1 VESPIRILAVVP
13 EPIDAPW
20 SSAAA
25 AAWTSIESALRA
37 ATRGAGVEIVRLKPA
52 TATALEELIERDSF
66 NIVHVVSR
74 GTSRP
79 AARYGTLTLEGSDAR
94 ARDLNA
100 QNFAKLC
107 ARMPHLEL
115 VVLQHVAGTPADL
128 DVLRDALLLQAA
140 SVVSAP
146 AAGPDSRESTEFA
159 RLLYTALASGQSIAD
174 AFAIATRNPSV
185 LPASTSGSGP
195 GIATLRLRDRPATQR
210 PAATRRDTS
219 EREAAPAAA
228 SPPRPT
234 RVEPPAPAGV
244 PADEDAREAQRQVD
258 RKRTAGAFDVFLCH
272 NVGDKPAVMEIGR
285 RLMARGL
292 LPWLDQWELRPGTP
306 WQRVLEEQI
315 ANIHAAAVFVGREGI
330 GPWQRQELDGF
341 LREFNKRG
349 CPVIPVLLPGAGG
362 EPELP
367 LFLRGM
373 TWVDFRETAPD
384 PLAQLMWGITGQ
396 RPSQF

>member
-1 VESPIRILAVVP
+1 MESPIRILAVVP

-25 AAWTSIESALRA
+25 AAWTSIESAVRA

-52 TATALEELIERDSF
+52 TATALEELLERDSF
-66 NIVHVVSR
+66 DIVHVVSR

-79 AARYGTLTLEGSDAR
+79 AARYGTVTLEGSDAR

-107 ARMPHLEL
+107 ARMPGLEL

-128 DVLRDALLLQAA
+128 DVLRDALLLHAA

-146 AAGPDSRESTEFA
+146 AAGGDSRETTEFA
-159 RLLYTALASGQSIAD
+159 RVLYTALASGQSISD
-174 AFAIATRNPSV
+174 AFALATRNPSA

-195 GIATLRLRDRPATQR
+195 GIATLRLRDMPVTPR
-210 PAATRRDTS
+210 PAATRPDRPD
-219 EREAAPAAA
+219 REAAPAP
-228 SPPRPT
+228 SPRRSL
-234 RVEPPAPAGV
+234 RVEPSAPVGA
-244 PADEDAREAQRQVD
+244 PADEEAREAQRQVD

-285 RLMARGL
+285 RLMSRGL

-384 PLAQLMWGITGQ
+384 PLAQLIWGITGQ
-396 RPSQF
+396 RPSHF

>member
-1 VESPIRILAVVP
+1 MP
-13 EPIDAPW
+13 EPIDASW

-25 AAWTSIESALRA
+25 AAWASIESAVRA
-37 ATRGAGVEIVRLKPA
+37 ATRGVGVEIVRLKPA
-52 TATALEELIERDSF
+52 TATALEELLERDSF

-79 AARYGTLTLEGSDAR
+79 AARYGTVTLEGSDAR

-100 QNFAKLC
+100 QNFARLC
-107 ARMPHLEL
+107 ARMPQLEL
-115 VVLQHVAGTPADL
+115 VVLQHVTGTAADL
-128 DVLRDALLLQAA
+128 DVLRDALLLHAA
-140 SVVSAP
+140 SVVNAP
-146 AAGPDSRESTEFA
+146 AAGLDSRESAEFA
-159 RLLYTALASGQSIAD
+159 RALYTALASGQSIAD
-174 AFAIATRNPSV
+174 AFAIATRNPSA
-185 LPASTSGSGP
+185 LPASTGGSGP
-195 GIATLRLRDRPATQR
+195 GIATLRLRDTPATPR

-219 EREAAPAAA
+219 DREAAPAAA
-228 SPPRPT
+228 SPPRPAL
-234 RVEPPAPAGV
+234 VEPPAPVGV

-384 PLAQLMWGITGQ
+384 PLAQLIWGITGQ
-396 RPSQF
+396 RPSHF

>member
-1 VESPIRILAVVP
+1 VESPLRILAVVP
-13 EPIDAPW
+13 EPVDASW

-25 AAWTSIESALRA
+25 AAWTSIEAAVGAARKSAGIEL
-37 ATRGAGVEIVRLKPA
+37 VRLRPA
-52 TATALEELIERDSF
+52 TAAALEELLDRASF

-74 GTSRP
+74 GSSRP

-100 QNFAKLC
+100 HNFAKLC

-115 VVLQHVAGTPADL
+115 VVLQNVAGTAADL
-128 DVLRDALLLQAA
+128 DILRDALLLDAA
-140 SVVSAP
+140 AVVSAP
-146 AAGPDSRESTEFA
+146 AAGGDPRTATEFA
-159 RLLYTALASGQSIAD
+159 RVLYTALASGESISD
-174 AFAIATRNPSV
+174 AFAKATRNPSA
-185 LPASTSGSGP
+185 LPASAGGSGP
-195 GIATLRLRDRPATQR
+195 EVATLRLRDVSASRRPATTRPER
-210 PAATRRDTS
+210 PATEGS
-219 EREAAPAAA
+219 PAPA
-228 SPPRPT
+228 SPPPAP
-234 RVEPPAPAGV
+234 RVEPSPMRLS
-244 PADEDAREAQRQVD
+244 ADDEAREAQRQVD
-258 RKRTAGAFDVFLCH
+258 RKRAAGAFDVFLCH

-285 RLMARGL
+285 RLIGRGL

-349 CPVIPVLLPGAGG
+349 CPVIPVLLPGAAG

-373 TWVDFRETAPD
+373 TWVDFRENVPE
-384 PLAQLMWGITGQ
+384 PLAQLIWGITGQ
-396 RPSQF
+396 RPDHF

>member
-25 AAWTSIESALRA
+25 AAWTAIESALRA

-52 TATALEELIERDSF
+52 TATALEELLERDSF

-100 QNFAKLC
+100 QNFARLC
-107 ARMPHLEL
+107 ARMPDLEL

-146 AAGPDSRESTEFA
+146 AAGGDSRETTEFA
-159 RLLYTALASGQSIAD
+159 RVLYTALASGQSIAD
-174 AFAIATRNPSV
+174 AFALATRNPSA
-185 LPASTSGSGP
+185 LPASTGSSGP
-195 GIATLRLRDRPATQR
+195 GIATLRLREMPATPR
-210 PAATRRDTS
+210 PAAPRPERPD
-219 EREAAPAAA
+219 REAAPAP
-228 SPPRPT
+228 SPRRSL
-234 RVEPPAPAGV
+234 RVEPSVPAGS
-244 PADEDAREAQRQVD
+244 PADEEAREAQRQVD
-258 RKRTAGAFDVFLCH
+258 RKRAAGAFDVFLCH

-285 RLMARGL
+285 RLMARGV

>member
-1 VESPIRILAVVP
+1 MEPPIRILAVVP
-13 EPIDAPW
+13 EPTDAPW
-20 SSAAA
+20 SSAAV
-25 AAWTSIESALRA
+25 AAWVSLASALREPIE
-37 ATRGAGVEIVRLKPA
+37 RGRIQMVRLKPS
-52 TATALEELIERDSF
+52 TATSLEECLERDSF
-66 NIVHVVSR
+66 NIVHVASR

-79 AARYGTLTLEGSDAR
+79 AARYGTVTLEGHDGR

-107 ARMPHLEL
+107 ARIPDLEL
-115 VVLQHVAGTPADL
+115 VILQQVAGIPVDL
-128 DVLRDALLLQAA
+128 DVLRDAVLLHAA
-140 SVVSAP
+140 PVVSVPVGGGSA
-146 AAGPDSRESTEFA
+146 RESAEFVRA
-159 RLLYTALASGQSIAD
+159 FYTALVTGQTIAE
-174 AFAIATRNPSV
+174 AFATGTGNPSA
-185 LPASTSGSGP
+185 LPASARGAAP
-195 GIATLRLRDRPATQR
+195 GEPTLRLRDMP
-210 PAATRRDTS
+210 
-219 EREAAPAAA
+219 REARTMATPPPSTPARHVDLA
-228 SPPRPT
+228 
-234 RVEPPAPAGV
+234 PPAPV
-244 PADEDAREAQRQVD
+244 PVAADEQAAAMQRQVD
-258 RKRTAGAFDVFLCH
+258 RKRAAGAFDVFLCH

-285 RLMARGL
+285 RLLGRGL

-373 TWVDFRETAPD
+373 TWVDFRQTMPD
-384 PLAQLMWGITGQ
+384 PLAQLTWGITGE
-396 RPSQF
+396 RPSHF

>member
-13 EPIDAPW
+13 EPIDASW

-25 AAWTSIESALRA
+25 AAWTSIESAVRA
-37 ATRGAGVEIVRLKPA
+37 ATRGAGVEITRLKPA
-52 TATALEELIERDSF
+52 TATALEALLERESF
-66 NIVHVVSR
+66 HIVHVVSR

-79 AARYGTLTLEGSDAR
+79 AARYGTVTLEGSDAR

-107 ARMPHLEL
+107 ARMRQLEL
-115 VVLQHVAGTPADL
+115 VVLQHVTGTAADL
-128 DVLRDALLLQAA
+128 DVLRDSLLLHAA

-146 AAGPDSRESTEFA
+146 AAGPDAREATEFA
-159 RLLYTALASGQSIAD
+159 RALYAALAAGQSISD
-174 AFAIATRNPSV
+174 AFAIATGNPSA
-185 LPASTSGSGP
+185 LPASTGSSGP
-195 GIATLRLRDRPATQR
+195 GMATLRLRDTPATQR
-210 PAATRRDTS
+210 PAPMPKERADTKGAPGPGPRR
-219 EREAAPAAA
+219 
-228 SPPRPT
+228 
-234 RVEPPAPAGV
+234 EPPVPEDV
-244 PADEDAREAQRQVD
+244 PADDDARAAQRQVD

-285 RLMARGL
+285 RLMAQGL
-292 LPWLDQWELRPGTP
+292 LPWLDQWELRPGAP

-373 TWVDFRETAPD
+373 TWVDFRETSPD
-384 PLAQLMWGITGQ
+384 PLAQLIWGITGQ
-396 RPSQF
+396 RPNHF

>member
-13 EPIDAPW
+13 EPVDASW

-25 AAWTSIESALRA
+25 AAWTSIEA
-37 ATRGAGVEIVRLKPA
+37 AVGAAPKGAGLELVRLRPA
-52 TATALEELIERDSF
+52 TAAALEELLDRDSF
-66 NIVHVVSR
+66 NVVHVVSR

-79 AARYGTLTLEGSDAR
+79 AARYGTVTLEGSDGR
-94 ARDLNA
+94 ARELNA
-100 QNFAKLC
+100 HNFAKLC
-107 ARMPHLEL
+107 ARMLHLEL
-115 VVLQHVAGTPADL
+115 VVLQNVAGTAADM
-128 DVLRDALLLQAA
+128 DILRDALLVDAA
-140 SVVSAP
+140 AVVSAP
-146 AAGPDSRESTEFA
+146 SAGGDPRTAREFA
-159 RLLYTALASGQSIAD
+159 RVLYTALASGDSIAD
-174 AFAIATRNPSV
+174 AFAMAIRNPSA

-195 GIATLRLRDRPATQR
+195 EVATLRLRDLSAPRRPAT
-210 PAATRRDTS
+210 ARR
-219 EREAAPAAA
+219 ERSDREDAPTAA
-228 SPPRPT
+228 SPP
-234 RVEPPAPAGV
+234 PAPGV
-244 PADEDAREAQRQVD
+244 ESSPMRVSADDDTREAQRQVN
-258 RKRTAGAFDVFLCH
+258 RKRAAGAFDVFLCH

-285 RLMARGL
+285 RLMDRGL

-349 CPVIPVLLPGAGG
+349 CPVIPVLLPGAAG

-373 TWVDFRETAPD
+373 TWVDFRDSVPE
-384 PLAQLMWGITGQ
+384 PLAQLIWGITGQ
-396 RPSQF
+396 RPSHF

>member
-1 VESPIRILAVVP
+1 VESPVRILAVVP
-13 EPIDAPW
+13 EPVDAPW

-25 AAWTSIESALRA
+25 AAWTAIESALRA
-37 ATRGAGVEIVRLKPA
+37 ATQGGGVEIVRLKPA
-52 TATALEELIERDSF
+52 TATALEELLARESF
-66 NIVHVVSR
+66 HVVHVVSR

-79 AARYGTLTLEGSDAR
+79 AARYGTVTLEGSDTR

-107 ARMPHLEL
+107 ARMPQLEL
-115 VVLQHVAGTPADL
+115 VVLQHATGTAADL
-128 DVLRDALLLQAA
+128 DVLRDVLLVQAA
-140 SVVSAP
+140 SVVSGP
-146 AAGPDSRESTEFA
+146 SAGIDSRESTEFA
-159 RLLYTALASGQSIAD
+159 RVLYTALASGQSIAD
-174 AFAIATRNPSV
+174 AFAMATRNPSG
-185 LPASTSGSGP
+185 LPASSPGSGP
-195 GIATLRLRDRPATQR
+195 AIATLRLRDVPATGR
-210 PAATRRDTS
+210 PAAAHRETS
-219 EREAAPAAA
+219 GREAAP
-228 SPPRPT
+228 PPRPPA
-234 RVEPPAPAGV
+234 EPPTDVG
-244 PADEDAREAQRQVD
+244 ADEETRAAQRQVD

-315 ANIHAAAVFVGREGI
+315 ANIQAAAVFVGREGI

-373 TWVDFRETAPD
+373 TWVDFRESAPD
-384 PLAQLMWGITGQ
+384 PLAQLIWGITGQ
-396 RPSQF
+396 RPTHF

>member
-1 VESPIRILAVVP
+1 VDAPLRILAIVP

-20 SSAAA
+20 SSAAGT
-25 AAWTSIESALRA
+25 AWTSIESALRPA
-37 ATRGAGVEIVRLKPA
+37 IQGAGVEIVRLKPA
-52 TATALEELIERDSF
+52 TATALEELLDRDSF
-66 NIVHVVSR
+66 NVVHVVSR

-79 AARYGTLTLEGSDAR
+79 AARYGTVTLEGSDAR

-107 ARMPHLEL
+107 ARMPHLDL
-115 VVLQHVAGTPADL
+115 VVLQQIAGPPADL
-128 DVLRDALLLQAA
+128 DVLRDALLQHAA

-146 AAGPDSRESTEFA
+146 AAGDARETTEFA
-159 RLLYTALASGQSIAD
+159 RVLYTALASGQSIAD
-174 AFAIATRNPSV
+174 AFALATRNPSA
-185 LPASTSGSGP
+185 LPASTGGSRP
-195 GIATLRLRDRPATQR
+195 GLATLRLRDTPATPR
-210 PAATRRDTS
+210 PAAPRPDRPD
-219 EREAAPAAA
+219 REAAPAA
-228 SPPRPT
+228 SPQRPT
-234 RVEPPAPAGV
+234 RVEPSVPGGAPAD
-244 PADEDAREAQRQVD
+244 DEATEARQQVD
-258 RKRTAGAFDVFLCH
+258 RKRAAGAFDVFLCH

-396 RPSQF
+396 RPSHF

>member
-13 EPIDAPW
+13 EPSDASW
-20 SSAAA
+20 SAAA
-25 AAWTSIESALRA
+25 AAAWMSIESAVRA
-37 ATRGAGVEIVRLKPA
+37 ATAGGGVEIVRLKPA
-52 TATALEELIERDSF
+52 TASALEEILVRHSF
-66 NIVHVVSR
+66 SVVHVVSR

-115 VVLQHVAGTPADL
+115 VVLQNVAGASADL
-128 DVLRDALLLQAA
+128 DVLRDAILLHAA
-140 SVVSAP
+140 VVSAP
-146 AAGPDSRESTEFA
+146 SAAGASREAAEFA
-159 RLLYTALASGQSIAD
+159 RVLYTALASGQSIAD
-174 AFAIATRNPSV
+174 AFAMAARNPSA
-185 LPASTSGSGP
+185 LPASAGGAGP
-195 GIATLRLRDRPATQR
+195 DVATLRLRDLSAAPRPT
-210 PAATRRDTS
+210 PAA
-219 EREAAPAAA
+219 PP
-228 SPPRPT
+228 PPRPAP
-234 RVEPPAPAGV
+234 VEPPAAVGI
-244 PADEDAREAQRQVD
+244 PADDDGGETQRQVD
-258 RKRTAGAFDVFLCH
+258 RKRAAGAFDVFLCH
-272 NVGDKPAVMEIGR
+272 NVGDKPAVIEIGR
-285 RLMARGL
+285 RLLARGL

-315 ANIHAAAVFVGREGI
+315 ANIQAAAVFVGREGI

-373 TWVDFRETAPD
+373 TWVDFREFAPD

-396 RPSQF
+396 RPSRV